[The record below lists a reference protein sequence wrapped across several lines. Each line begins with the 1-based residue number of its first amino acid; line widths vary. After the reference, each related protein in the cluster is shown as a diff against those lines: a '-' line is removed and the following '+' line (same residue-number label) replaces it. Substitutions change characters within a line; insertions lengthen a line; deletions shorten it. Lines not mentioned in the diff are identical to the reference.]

1 MFMSALAKI
10 NDKLSVIEKSMK
22 PISDDESSDIGD
34 EFNALP
40 LKTFEDFHSFEK
52 KIKKDAVMYKKLV
65 SFI

>member
-1 MFMSALAKI
+1 
-10 NDKLSVIEKSMK
+10 MK